1 MDLRKHLSSLFLL
14 IYLKC
19 FIRHFCFSPSVEN
32 TNGSCYIPSAF
43 KKRQHKQTSSKTFV
57 KGKDTKFQLSL
68 IFRKQKDQSMI
79 RSIPSHVRKRK
90 KKKKKKKKK
99 ADGDGEA
106 GEKGQK
112 GGKKKVNKKLMRRRL
127 LKFYKMKRKNEGTE
141 EDVFA
146 DREKYSVFDYVED
159 EMSGVR
165 RDGVSSVSSVSS
177 VSRVSQGSD
186 GDQAD
191 PPSAAPPEGHQ
202 KEEDEGEAE
211 LRTYVDDIQ
220 GEESPERVDPTHGQD
235 GGQDGGKD
243 GGQDGGKDG
252 GQDDEQP
259 GQHNQHGEATAPAAG
274 RKKKKKLKKLKKN
287 MHIGKYNRK
296 VFTYRKKVSVDDVHE
311 YVQNKQLGEKYILQ
325 KDTLKN
331 VFVNKPLFNF
341 YNFYNFFQIDHVEKY
356 NKEKVLN
363 LIYYYIYKY
372 KNKMETQTEYEC
384 VKTEDVV
391 GTYERIADER
401 KKMKHYLEF
410 YIDMNNNRYLYM
422 NIDQNYA
429 LKKKATDAFT
439 VSNINKVDSMHIHNY
454 RVVWTI
460 RNVQEKLF
468 WRFREMGNIPLTTSA
483 FSFAGKK
490 SFKLKL
496 WLDGHKSAK
505 KGYVSVGLKQLE
517 NYSLLEEYICLSLGG
532 VTRGPFQYLSREY
545 YQSCYNFCKFDELDV
560 KNDELQLSLF
570 VYDGVV

>member
-14 IYLKC
+14 VYLKC
-19 FIRHFCFSPSVEN
+19 FICHLCFSPGVEK
-32 TNGSCYIPSAF
+32 TNGSCYIHRAF
-43 KKRQHKQTSSKTFV
+43 KKRQYMQTFNKTFG
-57 KGKDTKFQLSL
+57 KGKDTKFQLSM
-68 IFRKQKDQSMI
+68 IFRKLKDQSMI

-99 ADGDGEA
+99 ADGDDDADG
-106 GEKGQK
+106 KGQK
-112 GGKKKVNKKLMRRRL
+112 GRKKKVNKKLMRRRL
-127 LKFYKMKRKNEGTE
+127 LKFYKLKRKNEGTE
-141 EDVFA
+141 EDVFS
-146 DREKYSVFDYVED
+146 DKPKYSVFDYVED
-159 EMSGVR
+159 KMSGGSGGR
-165 RDGVSSVSSVSS
+165 GDIDISGVNR
-177 VSRVSQGSD
+177 VSRASHGGH
-186 GDQAD
+186 GDQD
-191 PPSAAPPEGHQ
+191 HLPSAAPPEGPQ
-202 KEEDEGEAE
+202 KEEHEGEGK
-211 LRTYVDDIQ
+211 LHTYMDDIQ
-220 GEESPERVDPTHGQD
+220 GEDSPEGADLTHGQD
-235 GGQDGGKD
+235 GQDGQDGKDGKD
-243 GGQDGGKDG
+243 FQDGQDL
-252 GQDDEQP
+252 QD
-259 GQHNQHGEATAPAAG
+259 GQHAQHGEEADATSTG
-274 RKKKKKLKKLKKN
+274 KKKKKKLKKLKKN

-296 VFTYRKKVSVDDVHE
+296 IFTYKKKVSVDDVHE
-311 YVQNKQLGEKYILQ
+311 YVQNKHLGEKYILQ

-372 KNKMETQTEYEC
+372 KNKMENQTEYDC
-384 VKTEDVV
+384 VKTQDILH
-391 GTYERIADER
+391 TYDSIADEK
-401 KKMKHYLEF
+401 KKMKHYLDF

-422 NIDQNYA
+422 NIDKNYA
-429 LKKKATDAFT
+429 LKKKHTDAFT

-454 RVVWTI
+454 KVVWTI

-517 NYSLLEEYICLSLGG
+517 NYALLEEYICLSLGG
-532 VTRGPFQYLSREY
+532 VTRGPFQYMSREY
-545 YQSCYNFCKFDELDV
+545 YQGCYNFCKFDDLDV

>member
-1 MDLRKHLSSLFLL
+1 MDLRKHFSSLFLL
-14 IYLKC
+14 VYLKC
-19 FIRHFCFSPSVEN
+19 FIFHICFSPGVEN
-32 TNGSCYIPSAF
+32 TNGSCYIPSTF
-43 KKRQHKQTSSKTFV
+43 KKRQYKQASSKTFG

-79 RSIPSHVRKRK
+79 RSIPTHVRKRK
-90 KKKKKKKKK
+90 KKKKKKKK
-99 ADGDGEA
+99 ADSDGDAVG
-106 GEKGQK
+106 KGQK

-127 LKFYKMKRKNEGTE
+127 LKFYKLKRKNEGTE
-141 EDVFA
+141 EDVFSDKA
-146 DREKYSVFDYVED
+146 KYSVFDYVED
-159 EMSGVR
+159 KISGGVTR
-165 RDGVSSVSSVSS
+165 GIDGSGDNADKNDDDR
-177 VSRVSQGSD
+177 VSRVSSVNHGGDGNQGD
-186 GDQAD
+186 F
-191 PPSAAPPEGHQ
+191 PSAAPSEGQQ
-202 KEEDEGEAE
+202 KGEYEGEAE
-211 LRTYVDDIQ
+211 LHTYVDDIQ
-220 GEESPERVDPTHGQD
+220 GEESPEQADSTDGQDYQHGQY
-235 GGQDGGKD
+235 
-243 GGQDGGKDG
+243 
-252 GQDDEQP
+252 DEDIQ
-259 GQHNQHGEATAPAAG
+259 QGEEKNGTSE
-274 RKKKKKLKKLKKN
+274 RKKKKKKKLKKLKKN

-296 VFTYRKKVSVDDVHE
+296 IFTYKQKVSVDDVHE
-311 YVQNKQLGEKYILQ
+311 YVQKKQLGEKYILQ

-341 YNFYNFFQIDHVEKY
+341 YNFYNFFQIDHIEKY

-372 KNKMETQTEYEC
+372 KNKNKMGSEREYEC

-391 GTYERIADER
+391 GTYERIADDT
-401 KKMKHYLEF
+401 KKMKHYLDF

-422 NIDQNYA
+422 NIDKNYA
-429 LKKKATDAFT
+429 LKKKHTDAFT

-454 RVVWTI
+454 KVVWTI

-505 KGYVSVGLKQLE
+505 KGYVSVGLRQLE
-517 NYSLLEEYICLSLGG
+517 NYGLLEEYICFSLGG
-532 VTRGPFQYLSREY
+532 ITRGPFQYMSREY
-545 YQSCYNFCKFDELDV
+545 YQGCYNFCKFDELDV

-570 VYDGVV
+570 VYDGIV